1 MTVQTRPR
9 NPAIKPRRRG
19 WRRWLDHRAFRLG
32 SQLGFAGFILWV
44 TVQHLIVGEGGPTVT
59 ASPEAFCPFGGLETV
74 YRYVSSGGAF
84 VPHTHLANIV
94 LAVAVLLTAFVAR
107 SAFCGWVCPLGF
119 IQDLLHRLSQFA
131 QRRVPWLRK
140 GVKTLRTR
148 LAWLAVVDR
157 PLRLL
162 KYGVLAWAVTGAA
175 LYGVMVFRDY
185 DPWAA
190 LLTIAE
196 WSLTPGLAVLLVILV
211 ASLFVERP
219 WCRYACPLGAA
230 SGLVGKF
237 SPVYLQRED
246 SSCKACA
253 VCTTACPMGLPVHT
267 STIIASA
274 DCIGCLECIGAC
286 PRNGALEV
294 KLGLPGWRREQGVPG
309 GLHISHEH

>member
-1 MTVQTRPR
+1 MTVQARPR
-9 NPAIKPRRRG
+9 HPAIKPRRRG
-19 WRRWLDHRAFRLG
+19 WARWRDHRVFRLV
-32 SQLGFAGFILWV
+32 SQVGFAGFILWV
-44 TVQHLIVGEGGPTVT
+44 TVQHILVGDSGPSVT
-59 ASPEAFCPFGGLETV
+59 PSPEAFCPFGGLETL
-74 YRYVSSGGAF
+74 YRYAVSGGAF

-94 LAVAVLLTAFVAR
+94 LAAAVLLTAFLTR

-119 IQDLLHRLSQFA
+119 LQDLLHRLSVFA
-131 QRRVPWLRK
+131 QRRVPWLRR
-140 GVKTLRTR
+140 GVKALKTR
-148 LAWLAVVDR
+148 LAWLAGVDR

-190 LLTIAE
+190 LLTLAE
-196 WSLTPGLAVLLVILV
+196 WSLTPGLVVLGVILV
-211 ASLFVERP
+211 GSLFVERP

-237 SPVYLQRED
+237 SPVYLRRED

-267 STIIASA
+267 SNILASA

-294 KLGLPGWRREQGVPG
+294 KLGWPGLRRDEGAKG
-309 GLHISHEH
+309 GLVVNLEH